1 MSEPTYLRPYSQ
13 HGQDKYYIERILKS
27 KKREGYFV
35 DLAAGDGVFISNTYL
50 LEKAL
55 NWKGICIEANITTF
69 NELIKNRNCI
79 CDNNVVLSDGKEVI
93 FRNLERIDVFNH
105 LESHVEGYWPNG
117 ENNPTNST
125 EARVCVS
132 LNTLLNNH
140 RAPEVIDYFSLDIEG
155 SELEVLQTFFK
166 ENKTRRVLYWSI
178 EHTNEEQITRLML
191 ENGYKL
197 LDKIVSDLQFILE

>member
-13 HGQDKYYIERILKS
+13 HGQDKYYIEKILKS

-55 NWKGICIEANITTF
+55 NWKGICIEANKTTF
-69 NELIKNRNCI
+69 NEITKNRNCI
-79 CDNNVVLSDGKEVI
+79 CDNNVVLKDGKQVI
-93 FRNLERIDVFNH
+93 FRNLERVDVFNH

-117 ENNPTNST
+117 ENNPVNST
-125 EARVCVS
+125 EARECIS

-140 RAPEVIDYFSLDIEG
+140 QAPDTIDYFSLDIEG
-155 SELEVLQTFFK
+155 SELEVLQVFFE
-166 ENKTRRVLYWSI
+166 ENKTRQILYWSI
-178 EHTNEEQITRLML
+178 EHTNEDQIIKLMID
-191 ENGYKL
+191 NGYKL